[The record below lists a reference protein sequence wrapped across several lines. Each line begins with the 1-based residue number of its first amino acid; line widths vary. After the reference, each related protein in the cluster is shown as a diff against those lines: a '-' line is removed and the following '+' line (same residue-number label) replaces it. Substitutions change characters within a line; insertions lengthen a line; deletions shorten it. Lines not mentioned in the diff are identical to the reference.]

1 MLIFTRCEWPCWRTA
16 LSGPCDGRA
25 DTARSR
31 GGGDTVTMLLGL
43 TAPDG
48 AGGAGAVRN
57 VATCFLSSELPSA
70 GESHPNWMCPA
81 PCPLT
86 KCFINPGFG
95 AGGRPWPP
103 RATWT
108 HLSPHLLS
116 APGSHPPCSAWSWG
130 CSSRASPPP
139 PGLVLPVPSENSCHP
154 GAGALAC
161 PCPLPIH
168 VVIAR
173 PSQWETTARG
183 WSRGH
188 G

>member
-1 MLIFTRCEWPCWRTA
+1 
-16 LSGPCDGRA
+16 
-25 DTARSR
+25 
-31 GGGDTVTMLLGL
+31 MLLGL
-43 TAPDG
+43 TTPNG
-48 AGGAGAVRN
+48 AGGAGARRN

-70 GESHPNWMCPA
+70 GESHPNWMCPT

-116 APGSHPPCSAWSWG
+116 APSSHPPAQPGAGAAPAGLAPGPQAWS
-130 CSSRASPPP
+130 C
-139 PGLVLPVPSENSCHP
+139 PVPSEAFCRP

-161 PCPLPIH
+161 PRLLPAH

-183 WSRGH
+183 WSLGH